1 MDLVTDGRSNNFLR
15 LTASG
20 ISPQD
25 AVEIAVDAA
34 VVYDN
39 NRKPW
44 GAISGALGMMGREV
58 YDRLCRTPD
67 FDRDPEAFTTY
78 RPFSAAAAAQ
88 QLVRSKTAVG
98 PAVNRLIE
106 HGFLE
111 KQREGRGFSVKLL
124 VPSLALTEYGESY
137 SSIDAEPG
145 TMFYDRYRPLGEKVL
160 GLFPHEEAVAV
171 SRA

>member
-1 MDLVTDGRSNNFLR
+1 MIEAESNNLLR
-15 LTASG
+15 LIASG
-20 ISPQD
+20 ISPED

-58 YDRLCRTPD
+58 YDGLCRTSD
-67 FDRDPEAFTTY
+67 FDRHPEAFTTY
-78 RPFSAAAAAQ
+78 RPFTAEAVAR
-88 QLVRSKTAVG
+88 QLVRSKSAVG

-111 KQREGRGFSVKLL
+111 KRREGRGSSIKLL
-124 VPSLALTEYGESY
+124 IPSLALTEYGESY
-137 SSIDAEPG
+137 SSTDAAPG
-145 TMFYDRYRPLGEKVL
+145 TMFYDRYRPLGERVL
-160 GLFPHEEAVAV
+160 GLFPRDEAVAA
-171 SRA
+171 SPA